1 MHGVQEPHPF
11 RHKKTPTDS
20 YKHPELL
27 TCVNSHSLK
36 NHKVL
41 QTITFTTMHNDMI
54 NKHFRETVVL
64 ETQNI
69 SEEVQHRKVSGP

>member
-11 RHKKTPTDS
+11 RHKKPTDS
-20 YKHPELL
+20 YKHPELF

>member
-1 MHGVQEPHPF
+1 MHCVQEPHPF
-11 RHKKTPTDS
+11 RHKKPTDS

-27 TCVNSHSLK
+27 TFVNSHSLK

-41 QTITFTTMHNDMI
+41 QTISFTTMHNDMI
-54 NKHFRETVVL
+54 NKHFRETNVL

-69 SEEVQHRKVSGP
+69 SEEVQQRKVSGP